1 MRKLAERN
9 VGRAIDLLNERL
21 AFERTG
27 VRLYDRML
35 LRMRL
40 AENGEV
46 QRMVDRM
53 QRYRD
58 QEREHEE
65 WLEDQ
70 IRALGGDDHVPT
82 EKSVLVLAETQ
93 GIERVVHRDPR
104 LDHDFHA
111 LLTAELADTAGWD
124 LLVRMAEHFGDR
136 EAQREFRQRLR
147 EEQEHVL
154 FVRKVVERFLE
165 RELRDQQP
173 MPVSYL

>member
-1 MRKLAERN
+1 MRKLAGKN
-9 VGRAIDLLNERL
+9 VGRVIDLLNERL

-27 VRLYDRML
+27 VRIYDRML

-40 AENGEV
+40 SEDRDV

-70 IRALGGDDHVPT
+70 IRGLRADDHVPT

-111 LLTAELADTAGWD
+111 LLAAELADTAGWD
-124 LLVRMAEHFGDR
+124 LLVRIAHEFGDR
-136 EAQREFRQRLR
+136 EATREFRQRHR

-154 FVRKVVERFLE
+154 FVRKVVERFVK
-165 RELRDQQP
+165 RELEEQP
-173 MPVSYL
+173 VPLSYL

>member
-1 MRKLAERN
+1 MRKLAGKN
-9 VGRAIDLLNERL
+9 VGRVIDLLNERL

-27 VRLYDRML
+27 VRIYDRML

-40 AENGEV
+40 AEDGEV

-65 WLEDQ
+65 WLEEQ
-70 IRALGGDDHVPT
+70 IQTLHGDDHVPT

-93 GIERVVHRDPR
+93 GLERVIHRDPR

-111 LLTAELADTAGWD
+111 LLSAELSDAAGWD
-124 LLVRMAEHFGDR
+124 LLVRMAEQFGDR
-136 EAQREFRQRLR
+136 EARREFKQRHR

-154 FVRKVVERFLE
+154 FVRKVVERFLK
-165 RELRDQQP
+165 RELEDQP
-173 MPVSYL
+173 MPISYL

>member
-1 MRKLAERN
+1 MRKLAEKN
-9 VGRAIDLLNERL
+9 VGRVIDLLNERL

-40 AENGEV
+40 TEDREIG
-46 QRMVDRM
+46 RMIDRM

-58 QEREHEE
+58 EEREHEE
-65 WLEDQ
+65 WLEGQ
-70 IRALGGDDHVPT
+70 IRDLHGDDHMPT

-93 GIERVVHRDPR
+93 GIERVVQRDPW
-104 LDHDFHA
+104 LQHDFHA

-124 LLVRMAEHFGDR
+124 LLVRVAGEFGDR
-136 EAQREFRQRLR
+136 EARREFKERHR

-154 FVRKVVERFLE
+154 FVRKVVERFVK
-165 RELRDQQP
+165 RELQDQP
-173 MPVSYL
+173 MPLTYL